1 MKLFKI
7 LVIAAMAPLVY
18 SSAVIAGDFGWTN
31 VFDFEAYTDPL
42 ELRTR
47 LASRFHIDDNEINA
61 LLSTFDSPADAY
73 IILRLGEMSER
84 PPGYVVDK
92 YRHNKGRGWDALA
105 LGLGIKPGSEEF
117 HALKLNHDLHPVN
130 NFDRVVDSVYD
141 SGNDNYAGSDYMKG
155 DKRNLLQGKNN

>member
-7 LVIAAMAPLVY
+7 LVIAAMAPLVF

-47 LASRFHIDDNEINA
+47 LASRFHIDDNEINV

-84 PPGYVVDK
+84 PAGYVVDR
-92 YRHNKGRGWDALA
+92 YRHNKGRGWDAVA
-105 LGLGIKPGSEEF
+105 LSLGIKPGSEEF
-117 HALKLNHDLHPVN
+117 HALKQNHDLYPVN
-130 NFDRVVDSVYD
+130 NSGEIVDGDHD
-141 SGNDNYAGSDYMKG
+141 SGNDKYAVSD
-155 DKRNLLQGKNN
+155 